1 MAEVSGVSAQNNEQK
16 FDAES
21 AEWDA
26 QLNSVSGDKSA
37 GKNSWRIEESK
48 PVDSGSDILDKN
60 GQFTPAVSKVLNN
73 FIGNMTIEM
82 VKSQSPA
89 QKISMGDDE

>member
-16 FDAES
+16 FDNDA

-26 QLNSVSGDKSA
+26 QLNNASGDKNS
-37 GKNSWRIEESK
+37 GQNSWRVEENK
-48 PVDSGSDILDKN
+48 PVDSGNDILDKN
-60 GQFTPAVSKVLNN
+60 GQFKPEVSKVLNN
-73 FIGNMTIEM
+73 FIGTMTIEM

>member
-1 MAEVSGVSAQNNEQK
+1 MAEVSGVSGQNNEQK
-16 FDAES
+16 FDADA

-26 QLNSVSGDKSA
+26 QLNSASGNKSG
-37 GKNSWRIEESK
+37 GKNSWRIEENK
-48 PVDSGSDILDKN
+48 PVDDGNTILDKN
-60 GQFTPAVSKVLNN
+60 GQFTPEVSKILNN